1 MSRSVCASQPD
12 SDPVSG
18 LSSNS
23 GSDPSDDLFVPRCF
37 SHRLGRLI
45 CSLLVGGLALS
56 GCGKPDAPAPEMP
69 APSVV
74 VVPAQ
79 SRVVDE
85 EASFV
90 GRVIAVNR
98 VDLRARVEGFLEER
112 RFTEGQEVKVGEVLF
127 VIEPGQYAAAV
138 EQRQADLE
146 KARADQLN
154 TAAQLARGLELVKA
168 KNIAQSSVDELQ
180 AADSIAKAGITLAQA
195 ALTQAMLDLSYTT
208 ITAPVAGRIGLAS
221 YTVGNLVGPA
231 SGTLAT
237 IVSRDPIYVQF
248 PVTQRDLLGARK
260 TIEDKGGNARDVKVR
275 VRLPDGTLYEHTGR
289 LDFVDVTTDPG
300 TDSVTLRAELP
311 NPDGLL
317 VDRQYVGVL
326 LEAGVPESAILIP
339 QSALQVD
346 QQGVYVLILD
356 ADDKAQTRRIE
367 TGQSKGADIVVTKG
381 LSEGELVITQGIQQ
395 VRPGQ
400 VVSAAP
406 ATSAAGALEQ

>member
-1 MSRSVCASQPD
+1 MSFSVRVSEPD
-12 SDPVSG
+12 SDG
-18 LSSNS
+18 L
-23 GSDPSDDLFVPRCF
+23 LEARRVTR
-37 SHRLGRLI
+37 RLGRLV
-45 CSLLVGGLALS
+45 CPLLVGSLTLS
-56 GCGKPDAPAPEMP
+56 GCGKPNAPAPAMP
-69 APSVV
+69 PPSVV

-79 SRVVDE
+79 SSVVDE

-90 GRVIAVNR
+90 GRVLAVNR

-112 RFTEGQEVKVGEVLF
+112 RFTEGQEVKVGDILF

-168 KNIAQSSVDELQ
+168 KNISQSSVDELQ

-195 ALTQAMLDLSYTT
+195 ALTRAMLDLSYTT
-208 ITAPVAGRIGLAS
+208 ITAPVPGRIGLAS

-237 IVSRDPIYVQF
+237 IVSRDPVYVQF
-248 PVTQRDLLGARK
+248 PVTQRDLLGARQ

-275 VRLPDGTLYEHTGR
+275 VRLPDGTLYEHAGR

-311 NPDGLL
+311 NPDGIL

-326 LEAGVPESAILIP
+326 LEAGAPESAILIP

-346 QQGVYVLILD
+346 QQGVYVMILD
-356 ADDKAQTRRIE
+356 ADGKAQTRRIE
-367 TGQSKGADIVVTKG
+367 TGQNKGADSVVTKG
-381 LSEGELVITQGIQQ
+381 LVEGELVITQGIQQ

-400 VVSAAP
+400 AVSAAP

>member
-1 MSRSVCASQPD
+1 MSCSMRVSEPD
-12 SDPVSG
+12 SDGLFETRRVS
-18 LSSNS
+18 
-23 GSDPSDDLFVPRCF
+23 R
-37 SHRLGRLI
+37 RLGPLV
-45 CSLLVGGLALS
+45 CSLFIGGLALS
-56 GCGKPDAPAPEMP
+56 GCGETDAPALQMP
-69 APSVV
+69 PPSVI
-74 VVPAQ
+74 VVPAE

-112 RFTEGQEVKVGEVLF
+112 RFTEGQEVKVGDVLF

-168 KNIAQSSVDELQ
+168 KNISQSSVDELQ

-195 ALTQAMLDLSYTT
+195 ALTRAMLDLSYTK

-248 PVTQRDLLGARK
+248 PVTQRDLLGARQ
-260 TIEDKGGNARDVKVR
+260 TIEDKGGNARDVRVR
-275 VRLPDGTLYEHTGR
+275 VRLPDGTLYEYAGR

-311 NPDGLL
+311 NPDGIL

-326 LEAGVPESAILIP
+326 LEAGAPESAILIP

-356 ADDKAQTRRIE
+356 ADGKAQTRRIE
-367 TGQSKGADIVVTKG
+367 TGQTKGPDIVVTKG
-381 LSEGELVITQGIQQ
+381 LTDGELIITQGIQQ

-400 VVSAAP
+400 AVSAAP
-406 ATSAAGALEQ
+406 AKSAAGELEQ

>member
-1 MSRSVCASQPD
+1 MFFSVRVSEPD
-12 SDPVSG
+12 SDG
-18 LSSNS
+18 L
-23 GSDPSDDLFVPRCF
+23 LETRRVPR
-37 SHRLGRLI
+37 RLGRLV
-45 CSLLVGGLALS
+45 CSLLLGSLTLS
-56 GCGKPDAPAPEMP
+56 GCGKPNAPAPAMP
-69 APSVV
+69 PPSVV

-79 SRVVDE
+79 SSVVDE

-90 GRVIAVNR
+90 GRVLAVNR

-112 RFTEGQEVKVGEVLF
+112 RFTEGQEVKVGDILF

-168 KNIAQSSVDELQ
+168 KNISQSSVDELQ

-195 ALTQAMLDLSYTT
+195 ALTRAMLDLSYTR
-208 ITAPVAGRIGLAS
+208 ITAPVPGRIGLAS
-221 YTVGNLVGPA
+221 YTVGNLVGPS

-248 PVTQRDLLGARK
+248 PVTQRDLLGARQ

-275 VRLPDGTLYEHTGR
+275 VRLPDGTLYEHAGR

-311 NPDGLL
+311 NPDGIL

-326 LEAGVPESAILIP
+326 LEAGAPESAILIP

-346 QQGVYVLILD
+346 QQGVYVMILD
-356 ADDKAQTRRIE
+356 ADGKAQTRRIE
-367 TGQSKGADIVVTKG
+367 TGQNKGADSVVTKG
-381 LSEGELVITQGIQQ
+381 LVEGELVITQGIQQ

-400 VVSAAP
+400 AVSAAP

>member
-1 MSRSVCASQPD
+1 MSNCVRFSEPGPDASDGPL
-12 SDPVSG
+12 G
-18 LSSNS
+18 A
-23 GSDPSDDLFVPRCF
+23 R
-37 SHRLGRLI
+37 RLLCRLRPLA
-45 CSLLVGGLALS
+45 CSLLVAASTLS
-56 GCGKPDAPAPEMP
+56 GCVESDAPAPEMP
-69 APSVV
+69 PPSVV
-74 VVPAQ
+74 VMPAE
-79 SRVVDE
+79 SRVVDD

-90 GRVIAVNR
+90 GRVVAVNR
-98 VDLRARVEGFLEER
+98 VDLRARVEGFLEAR
-112 RFTEGQEVKVGEVLF
+112 RFTEGQEVAVGDVLF

-168 KNIAQSSVDELQ
+168 KNISQSSVDELQ

-231 SGTLAT
+231 SGALAT
-237 IVSRDPIYVQF
+237 IVSRDPVYVQF
-248 PVTQRDLLGARK
+248 PVTQRDLLGARRS
-260 TIEDKGGNARDVKVR
+260 IEGKGGNARDVKVR
-275 VRLPDGTLYEHTGR
+275 VRLPDGTLYEHAGR

-311 NPDGLL
+311 NPDGIL

-326 LEAGVPESAILIP
+326 LEAGSPESAILIP

-367 TGQSKGADIVVTKG
+367 TGQTKGPDIVVKKG
-381 LSEGELVITQGIQQ
+381 LNEGELVITQGIQQ

-400 VVSAAP
+400 AVRAAP
-406 ATSAAGALEQ
+406 ATSAAGAIEQ

>member
-1 MSRSVCASQPD
+1 MFFSVRVSEPD
-12 SDPVSG
+12 SDG
-18 LSSNS
+18 L
-23 GSDPSDDLFVPRCF
+23 LETRRVPR
-37 SHRLGRLI
+37 RLGRLV
-45 CSLLVGGLALS
+45 CSLLLGSLTLS

-69 APSVV
+69 PPSVV

-90 GRVIAVNR
+90 GRVLAVNR

-112 RFTEGQEVKVGEVLF
+112 RFTEGQEVEVGDVLF

-168 KNIAQSSVDELQ
+168 KNISQSSVDELQ

-195 ALTQAMLDLSYTT
+195 ALTRAMLDLSYTR
-208 ITAPVAGRIGLAS
+208 ITAPVPGRIGLAS
-221 YTVGNLVGPA
+221 YTVGNLVGPS

-248 PVTQRDLLGARK
+248 PVTQRDLLGARQ

-275 VRLPDGTLYEHTGR
+275 VRLPDGTLYEHAGR

-311 NPDGLL
+311 NPDGIL

-326 LEAGVPESAILIP
+326 LEAGAPESAILIP

-346 QQGVYVLILD
+346 QQGVYVMILD
-356 ADDKAQTRRIE
+356 ADGKAQTRRIE
-367 TGQSKGADIVVTKG
+367 TGQNKGADAVVNKG
-381 LSEGELVITQGIQQ
+381 LVEGELVITQGIQQ

-400 VVSAAP
+400 AVSAAP

>member
-1 MSRSVCASQPD
+1 MSCTVRASQL
-12 SDPVSG
+12 G
-18 LSSNS
+18 LEPRSNL
-23 GSDPSDDLFVPRCF
+23 GSDPSTGLFEIRDISV
-37 SHRLGRLI
+37 RLGRLL
-45 CSLLVGGLALS
+45 CFVLFGGLTLS
-56 GCGKPDAPAPEMP
+56 GCGQPDPPAPEMP
-69 APSVV
+69 PPSVV
-74 VVPAQ
+74 VVPAE

-112 RFTEGQEVKVGEVLF
+112 RFAEGQEIQVGDVLF

-168 KNIAQSSVDELQ
+168 KNISQSSVDELQ

-221 YTVGNLVGPA
+221 YTVGNLVGPS

-248 PVTQRDLLGARK
+248 PVTQRDLLGARQ
-260 TIEDKGGNARDVKVR
+260 TIEKKGGNAREVKVR
-275 VRLPDGTLYEHTGR
+275 VRLPDGTLYEHSGR

-311 NPDGLL
+311 NPDGIL

-326 LEAGVPESAILIP
+326 LEAGAPESAILIP

-346 QQGVYVLILD
+346 QQGIYVMILD
-356 ADDKAQTRRIE
+356 ADGKAQMRRIE
-367 TGQSKGADIVVTKG
+367 TGQTKG
-381 LSEGELVITQGIQQ
+381 PDVIVTEGLNEDELVITQGIQQ

-400 VVSAAP
+400 AVSAAP

>member
-1 MSRSVCASQPD
+1 MSLSVRVSEPE
-12 SDPVSG
+12 SDG
-18 LSSNS
+18 LLETRR
-23 GSDPSDDLFVPRCF
+23 GLR
-37 SHRLGRLI
+37 RLARLV
-45 CSLLVGGLALS
+45 CSLLVGSLALS
-56 GCGKPDAPAPEMP
+56 GCGKSDAPAPEMP
-69 APSVV
+69 PPSVV
-74 VVPAQ
+74 VVPAE

-90 GRVIAVNR
+90 GRVLAVNR

-168 KNIAQSSVDELQ
+168 KNISQSSVDELQ

-195 ALTQAMLDLSYTT
+195 ALTRAMLDLSYTT
-208 ITAPVAGRIGLAS
+208 ITSPVAGRIGLAS
-221 YTVGNLVGPA
+221 YTVGNLVGPS

-248 PVTQRDLLGARK
+248 PVTQRDLLGARQ

-275 VRLPDGTLYEHTGR
+275 VRLPDGTLYEHAGR

-311 NPDGLL
+311 NPDGIL

-326 LEAGVPESAILIP
+326 LEAGAPESAILIP

-346 QQGVYVLILD
+346 QQGVYVMILD
-356 ADDKAQTRRIE
+356 ADGKAQTRRIE
-367 TGQSKGADIVVTKG
+367 TGRNKGADAVVTKG
-381 LSEGELVITQGIQQ
+381 LVEGELVITQGIQQ

-400 VVSAAP
+400 AVSAAP

>member
-1 MSRSVCASQPD
+1 MFFSVRVSEPD
-12 SDPVSG
+12 SDG
-18 LSSNS
+18 L
-23 GSDPSDDLFVPRCF
+23 LETRRVPR
-37 SHRLGRLI
+37 RLGRLV
-45 CSLLVGGLALS
+45 CSLLLGSLTLS
-56 GCGKPDAPAPEMP
+56 GCGKPNAPAPEMP
-69 APSVV
+69 PPSVV

-90 GRVIAVNR
+90 GRVLAVNR

-112 RFTEGQEVKVGEVLF
+112 RFTEGQEVKVGDILF

-168 KNIAQSSVDELQ
+168 KNISQSSVDELQ

-195 ALTQAMLDLSYTT
+195 ALTRAMLDLSYTR
-208 ITAPVAGRIGLAS
+208 ITAPVPGRIGLAS
-221 YTVGNLVGPA
+221 YTVGNLVGPS

-248 PVTQRDLLGARK
+248 PVTQRDLLGARQ

-275 VRLPDGTLYEHTGR
+275 VRLPDGTLYEHAGR

-311 NPDGLL
+311 NPDGIL

-326 LEAGVPESAILIP
+326 LEAGAPESAILIP

-346 QQGVYVLILD
+346 QQGVYVMILD
-356 ADDKAQTRRIE
+356 ADGKAQTRRIE
-367 TGQSKGADIVVTKG
+367 TGQNKGADAVVNKG
-381 LSEGELVITQGIQQ
+381 LVEGELVITQGIQQ

-400 VVSAAP
+400 AVSAAP

>member
-1 MSRSVCASQPD
+1 MSCSMRVLEPD
-12 SDPVSG
+12 SDG
-18 LSSNS
+18 LSGTRRVS
-23 GSDPSDDLFVPRCF
+23 C
-37 SHRLGRLI
+37 RLGRLV
-45 CSLLVGGLALS
+45 CFFLVGSLTLS
-56 GCGKPDAPAPEMP
+56 GCSETNAPAPEMP
-69 APSVV
+69 PPSVI
-74 VVPAQ
+74 VVPAE

-154 TAAQLARGLELVKA
+154 TAAQLARGQELVKA
-168 KNIAQSSVDELQ
+168 KNISQSSVDELQ

-195 ALTQAMLDLSYTT
+195 ALTRAMLDLSYTK

-275 VRLPDGTLYEHTGR
+275 VRLPDGSLYEHAGR

-311 NPDGLL
+311 NPDGIL
-317 VDRQYVGVL
+317 VDRQYVGIL
-326 LEAGVPESAILIP
+326 LEAGAPESAILIP

-346 QQGVYVLILD
+346 QQGVYVMILD
-356 ADDKAQTRRIE
+356 ADGKAQTRRIE
-367 TGQSKGADIVVTKG
+367 TGQNKGADAVVTKG
-381 LSEGELVITQGIQQ
+381 LAEGELVITQGIQQ

-400 VVSAAP
+400 AVSAAP
-406 ATSAAGALEQ
+406 ATSAAAELEQ